1 MTGGARAYQIP
12 LWQYLRCGGKR
23 AIAIWHRRAGKDE
36 VALHWAALASHSKA
50 ANYWHMLPEY
60 AQARKA
66 IWNAVNPHSGKR
78 RIDEAFPAEIRRTTN
93 EQEMFIRFHNGST
106 WQVVGSDSYNNLIGT
121 PPYGV
126 VMSEWATA
134 DPAAWAYLA
143 PILAEND
150 GWAVFITTPR
160 GRNHAC
166 KMYEMAKADPAW
178 FAELSTYRDTGALSR
193 RAGRGP
199 APRIPFDLRRRTRR
213 RPDRAGI
220 PVLVRCRGARC
231 LLGQGTRR
239 GRAGGQG
246 AARSPPI
253 LTLPVH
259 TAWDLGIGDATAI
272 FWWQAS
278 GNEIRV
284 LDHHEAH
291 GQGLEYYAKVVHAR
305 PWRRGS
311 DYVPH
316 DARARE
322 LGTGRTRIET
332 MVALGLNPKLVPDH
346 KLMDGINAARLTIPR
361 CYFDAAGCR
370 TALELLRQYRAEYDE
385 KSRVFRDTPK
395 HDYTSH
401 TADAFRYLA
410 MAWRELAAEPPPKLP
425 SRTIREMTL
434 NELFDAERTVK
445 QSIRI

>member
-1 MTGGARAYQIP
+1 MIGRARQLLLPNDWRGRAYQIS

-36 VALHWAALASHSKA
+36 VALHWAALAAHSKT

-78 RIDEAFPAEIRRTTN
+78 RIDEAFPVEIRRTTN
-93 EQEMFIRFHNGST
+93 EQEMFIRFRNGST

-150 GWAVFITTPR
+150 GWALFITTPR

-178 FAELSTYRDTGALSR
+178 FAELATYRDTGALSDGQVEAQR
-193 RAGRGP
+193 REYRSIFGEGPGDALIEQEYLCSFDAAVLGAYWGKELAEAERAGRVRGL
-199 APRIPFDLRRRTRR
+199 AAD
-213 RPDRAGI
+213 PD
-220 PVLVRCRGARC
+220 
-231 LLGQGTRR
+231 
-239 GRAGGQG
+239 
-246 AARSPPI
+246 
-253 LTLPVH
+253 LPVH

-291 GQGLEYYAKVVHAR
+291 GQGLEYYAKVVHAK

-332 MVALGLNPKLVPDH
+332 MVALGLSPKLVPDH
-346 KLMDGINAARLTIPR
+346 KLMDGINAARLTLPK
-361 CYFDAAGCR
+361 CWFDAAGAGRPSSSCAS
-370 TALELLRQYRAEYDE
+370 TAPNTTRRAGYSGTRRNTTTPATPPTPSAISPWHGASSPPHRRRNPRAERST
-385 KSRVFRDTPK
+385 K
-395 HDYTSH
+395 
-401 TADAFRYLA
+401 
-410 MAWRELAAEPPPKLP
+410 
-425 SRTIREMTL
+425 
-434 NELFDAERTVK
+434 
-445 QSIRI
+445 